1 MGIEKSSGL
10 HCQGQALPEV
20 PGAWSAVIV
29 VVVVVVLAV
38 VGFSLAH
45 RRA

>member
-20 PGAWSAVIV
+20 PCAWSAVI